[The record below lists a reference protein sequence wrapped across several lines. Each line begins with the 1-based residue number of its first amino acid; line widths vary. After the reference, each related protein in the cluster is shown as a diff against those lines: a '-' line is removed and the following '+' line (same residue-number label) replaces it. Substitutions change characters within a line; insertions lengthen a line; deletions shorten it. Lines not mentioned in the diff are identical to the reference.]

1 MGDRGRAAVQLV
13 IAAAWVLAI
22 AALVAVLVGCGLRI
36 ARRFIRLLSAV
47 GDLFAAPAV
56 LDGVHRA
63 EAELRP
69 PPSVLE
75 PLAQARKRRDS
86 FRRQGAE
93 ARERRRLARL
103 DLARDLIAPW
113 RKG

>member
-1 MGDRGRAAVQLV
+1 MGDRGCAAVQLV
-13 IAAAWVLAI
+13 TVVAWVLVL
-22 AALVAVLVGCGLRI
+22 AALVAVLLGCGFMLT
-36 ARRFIRLLSAV
+36 RRFIRLLGAV

-56 LDGVHRA
+56 LGAVSRA

-75 PLAQARKRRDS
+75 PIAVARERRDG
-86 FRRQGAE
+86 FRRQRAE

>member
-1 MGDRGRAAVQLV
+1 MTVV
-13 IAAAWVLAI
+13 AWLLAL
-22 AALVAVLVGCGLRI
+22 AALVAVLLGCGLMLT
-36 ARRFIRLLSAV
+36 RRFIRLLGAV

-63 EAELRP
+63 EAEPRP
-69 PPSVLE
+69 LPSVLE
-75 PLAQARKRRDS
+75 PLAQARERRDG